1 MLVKLIRTYHSL
13 NVFQTVFYTLLLLRL
28 LLLHFII
35 DERVDALVPFMSS
48 EGISAELL
56 IGFELDHLSP
66 IIDKTLRKEGLR
78 RRFEEDRDFVLG
90 DQSVELGVVDHV
102 HSRD

>member
-1 MLVKLIRTYHSL
+1 MSDLIFVSKINTHLSLTL
-13 NVFQTVFYTLLLLRL
+13 NVFQTIFYTLLLLRL
-28 LLLHFII
+28 LWLHFII

-56 IGFELDHLSP
+56 IGFELDHLST
-66 IIDKTLRKEGLR
+66 IIDETLRKEGLR

-90 DQSVELGVVDHV
+90 D
-102 HSRD
+102 

>member
-1 MLVKLIRTYHSL
+1 MLR
-13 NVFQTVFYTLLLLRL
+13 
-28 LLLHFII
+28 FII

-56 IGFELDHLSP
+56 IGLELDHLST

-90 DQSVELGVVDHV
+90 DQSVELWVVDHV

>member
-1 MLVKLIRTYHSL
+1 
-13 NVFQTVFYTLLLLRL
+13 
-28 LLLHFII
+28 
-35 DERVDALVPFMSS
+35 MSS

-56 IGFELDHLSP
+56 IGLELDHLST

-90 DQSVELGVVDHV
+90 D
-102 HSRD
+102 

>member
-1 MLVKLIRTYHSL
+1 
-13 NVFQTVFYTLLLLRL
+13 
-28 LLLHFII
+28 
-35 DERVDALVPFMSS
+35 MSS